1 MNRGIM
7 IKAGIIL
14 GAFILIIGLAVG
26 CTAIKNNE
34 KTPVLENGDDVYVSL
49 NGVDVTNNELYKEML
64 LSGGAS
70 YLVQYA
76 EEHLL
81 ADYISKVTD
90 EELLAEKEY
99 LIYRTRDE
107 LLIAEYQADTELND
121 AYIQNFEDQMILLG
135 YNPDDMDDLRSYLSL
150 NIAKQ
155 KYLEDYINGL
165 EEGDPLYV
173 SDEDVEEY
181 YNDLTLG
188 TAQVLTIRFSSTKEA
203 EKVLEE
209 FNIVVNYDGIN
220 WGLYDPSLNGD
231 KPLAEADEDNEI
243 SSTNTTVLTPE
254 QVFSQFILIW
264 NYMYE
269 DNAFA
274 EDISQETLMNDYS
287 DITTLDYEDYL
298 RNEYSNAA
306 ANTYAK
312 YVFNTLEIPEE
323 GNTEEISQYSFQ
335 IQTAGEFAFISYKME
350 QTDKTPYLDLTQAQ
364 RDEYTEEYMRTLQ
377 TSANLD
383 AAMEELWLANELV
396 VYDPIIK
403 LQYRYQEGKD
413 FDNNGSET
421 LVATLGDL
429 EITPKDLFEYM
440 SRDYGLYTAMEIA
453 QSKALLQSDLFTEVY
468 GEDRD
473 YKNSDNEVMQGHVED
488 LKGFQQYFTSNAF
501 SQANLS
507 SDDYTWEEFIQLYLQ
522 CEDEY
527 AVLEKISISGNLQ
540 NYLINATINYEDAF
554 DFIQEQADNYFSLNT
569 EHILLY
575 VDNDFN
581 FKGDDYSDFLD
592 GLSGQELTDYETLL
606 NDFQALVVAKVRDE
620 GMSLED
626 VVDEYEEAYYGDT
639 DNVWLPFKKAGF
651 FIMTQDLSSSA
662 SNTYLNTYE
671 SFDEAFVENLKRIY
685 DAYVLE
691 VNNSAEVPD
700 HYADTKVFE
709 SDFGIHY
716 IYATEGDGFEQPTAV
731 FDNADG
737 DYDARNVGTTIAPNK
752 DQIELYL
759 EVMFD
764 TTVGIDNT
772 ATIAPSV
779 QDAIDAYYT
788 YLYSFY
794 WPSQDNSSMPV
805 TIMTINY
812 ALDNNITFAS
822 DQAEHISDLELIVER
837 LTEMNF
843 PDGFLPEED

>member
-1 MNRGIM
+1 MNKGIM
-7 IKAGIIL
+7 IKVGIIL

-34 KTPVLENGDDVYVSL
+34 KTPVLENGDNVYVSL

-99 LIYRTRDE
+99 LIYRTKDE

-121 AYIQNFEDQMILLG
+121 AYVQNFEDQMILLG

-243 SSTNTTVLTPE
+243 NSTNTTVLNPE
-254 QVFSQFILIW
+254 EVFSKFILIW

-269 DNAFA
+269 DNAIA

-335 IQTAGEFAFISYKME
+335 IQTAGEFAFISYKMD
-350 QTDKTPYLDLTQAQ
+350 QTEKTPYLDLTQAQ

-403 LQYRYQEGKD
+403 LQYKYQEGKE

-473 YKNSDNEVMQGHVED
+473 YKNSDNEVMQGHIED

-540 NYLINATINYEDAF
+540 NYLINETINYEDAI

-592 GLSGQELTDYETLL
+592 GLSGQALTDYETLL
-606 NDFQALVVAKVRDE
+606 NDFQALVVTKVRDE

-626 VVDEYEEAYYGDT
+626 VVNEYEEAYYGDT

-794 WPSQDNSSMPV
+794 WPSQNNSSMPV

-822 DQAEHISDLELIVER
+822 DQDEHISDLELIVER

>member
-1 MNRGIM
+1 
-7 IKAGIIL
+7 
-14 GAFILIIGLAVG
+14 
-26 CTAIKNNE
+26 
-34 KTPVLENGDDVYVSL
+34 
-49 NGVDVTNNELYKEML
+49 
-64 LSGGAS
+64 
-70 YLVQYA
+70 
-76 EEHLL
+76 
-81 ADYISKVTD
+81 
-90 EELLAEKEY
+90 
-99 LIYRTRDE
+99 
-107 LLIAEYQADTELND
+107 
-121 AYIQNFEDQMILLG
+121 
-135 YNPDDMDDLRSYLSL
+135 
-150 NIAKQ
+150 
-155 KYLEDYINGL
+155 
-165 EEGDPLYV
+165 
-173 SDEDVEEY
+173 
-181 YNDLTLG
+181 
-188 TAQVLTIRFSSTKEA
+188 
-203 EKVLEE
+203 
-209 FNIVVNYDGIN
+209 
-220 WGLYDPSLNGD
+220 
-231 KPLAEADEDNEI
+231 
-243 SSTNTTVLTPE
+243 
-254 QVFSQFILIW
+254 
-264 NYMYE
+264 
-269 DNAFA
+269 
-274 EDISQETLMNDYS
+274 
-287 DITTLDYEDYL
+287 
-298 RNEYSNAA
+298 
-306 ANTYAK
+306 
-312 YVFNTLEIPEE
+312 
-323 GNTEEISQYSFQ
+323 
-335 IQTAGEFAFISYKME
+335 
-350 QTDKTPYLDLTQAQ
+350 
-364 RDEYTEEYMRTLQ
+364 
-377 TSANLD
+377 
-383 AAMEELWLANELV
+383 
-396 VYDPIIK
+396 
-403 LQYRYQEGKD
+403 
-413 FDNNGSET
+413 
-421 LVATLGDL
+421 
-429 EITPKDLFEYM
+429 
-440 SRDYGLYTAMEIA
+440 
-453 QSKALLQSDLFTEVY
+453 
-468 GEDRD
+468 
-473 YKNSDNEVMQGHVED
+473 MQGHIED

-540 NYLINATINYEDAF
+540 NYLINETINYEDAI

-592 GLSGQELTDYETLL
+592 GLSGQALTDYETLL
-606 NDFQALVVAKVRDE
+606 NDFQALVVTKVRDE

-626 VVDEYEEAYYGDT
+626 VVNEYEEAYYGDT

-794 WPSQDNSSMPV
+794 WPSQNNSSMPV

-822 DQAEHISDLELIVER
+822 DQDEHISDLELIVER